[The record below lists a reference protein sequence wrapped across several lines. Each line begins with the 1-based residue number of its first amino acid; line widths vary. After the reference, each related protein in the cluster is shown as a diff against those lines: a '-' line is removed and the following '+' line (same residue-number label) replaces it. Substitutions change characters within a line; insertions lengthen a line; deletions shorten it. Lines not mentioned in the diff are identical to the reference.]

1 MTHYA
6 QLLQSHELKA
16 TFQRT
21 QILEVIEKYG
31 HIAIERIYE
40 EVSKVHASL
49 SLATIYKNIIT
60 MVDRGVLTE
69 VPIIGQK
76 SKYELAKEDHLH
88 LVCTGCGEVVDRMLD
103 NATAENTLQVAQSAG
118 FVLDH
123 RQVTLYGMCEEC
135 RSKQKSQTSS

>member
-1 MTHYA
+1 MTNYA
-6 QLLQSHELKA
+6 QLLQEHELKA

-40 EVSKVHASL
+40 EVSRIHTSL
-49 SLATIYKNIIT
+49 SLATIYKNILL
-60 MVDRGVLTE
+60 MVERGVLTE

-76 SKYELAKEDHLH
+76 SKYEITKADHIH
-88 LVCTGCGEVVDRMLD
+88 LVCTKCGEVVDKLLED
-103 NATAENTLQVAQSAG
+103 EIADETKELAEHSC

-123 RQVTLYGMCEEC
+123 SQVNLYGICSIC
-135 RSKQKSQTSS
+135 RQ